1 MTTTFNS
8 VIKKWDEDG
17 QAGGKRINPLAPDDP
32 AFWELGRAQAAEV
45 AEYAEPG
52 AFVIDFGCGIG
63 RLSIPLVEAGYN
75 VLAVDASQAML
86 DGLAARA
93 AEAGVEVGSLRS
105 DGSDLSV
112 IVDHVVGERAA
123 VVVCRSVLI
132 HHDYASVE
140 RLVTALANVLETG
153 GHLIADWPAAADGAA
168 PHERRDWIDVTTW
181 HPHHRA
187 LVAARASLDPVVED
201 AKPTVWRKREA
212 TS

>member
-1 MTTTFNS
+1 MTTFNG

-17 QAGGKRINPLAPDDP
+17 RAGGKRINPLDPDDP
-32 AFWELGRAQAAEV
+32 AFWELGRTQAAQV

-93 AEAGVEVGSLRS
+93 AAAGVEVGSLRS
-105 DGSDLSV
+105 DGSDLPV
-112 IVDHVVGERAA
+112 VVDHVVGQRAA
-123 VVVCRSVLI
+123 VVISRAVLI

-140 RLVTALANVLETG
+140 RLVTALANTLAPG
-153 GHLIADWPAAADGAA
+153 GHLIADWPAAAEGHV

-187 LVAARASLDPVVED
+187 LVAARAGLDPVATDV
-201 AKPTVWRKREA
+201 KPTVWRKREVMQP
-212 TS
+212 